1 MSSRD
6 VVVVGGGIVG
16 ISVAASCARR
26 GLRVT
31 LCEAGGLAQAA
42 SGRNQGLVIGPHPPG
57 TEAIGRR
64 TVELLLNLHERS
76 DAAFAFDRE
85 PYPCLML
92 GDEGGELLPGEA
104 LHELEPLLAADVRPG
119 WINPDA
125 RRIDPGAAAAAL
137 ADDARAAGAQIRT
150 GCAVRELLRR
160 GDDVTGVLSD
170 DGRIEAAHVVVAAG
184 PWSWRICRSLAHD
197 VPVRGVRGW
206 IIVTRPAPFRLG
218 HVIEEWTRSPPS
230 SPTLGQLAEGSEP
243 AAQVACV
250 LQQDAA
256 GRVLVGASL
265 HGATLDVDES
275 PETRRA
281 IARRAVEVV
290 PALAGVEIADSRSCQ
305 RPYSADGLP
314 LIGPYPGVGGL
325 VLATGH
331 GSLGVTQSL
340 GSGEAVA
347 DGIESGAWA
356 AALAPARLLAS
367 PWAPGSGAGSRS

>member
-1 MSSRD
+1 VSRSPD

-16 ISVAASCARR
+16 IAVAASCARR

-42 SGRNQGLVIGPHPPG
+42 SGRNHGLVIGPNPPE
-57 TEAIGRR
+57 TAAIGQR
-64 TVELLLNLHERS
+64 TIELLLDLHERS
-76 DAAFAFDRE
+76 GEAFAFDRE
-85 PYPCLML
+85 PYPCLIL
-92 GDEGGELLPGEA
+92 GGEHDEMLSGED
-104 LHELEPLLAADVRPG
+104 LREQEPLVSATVGRG
-119 WINPDA
+119 WINEEA
-125 RRIDPGAAAAAL
+125 RRIDPGAAAIAL
-137 ADDARAAGAQIRT
+137 ADEARGAGAEVRT

-160 GDDVTGVLSD
+160 GDDVVGVLSEE
-170 DGRIEAAHVVVAAG
+170 GRIEAAQVVVAAG
-184 PWSWRICRSLAHD
+184 PWSWSVCRSLAHD

-206 IIVTRPAPFRLG
+206 IIVTRPAPFRLR
-218 HVIEEWTRSPPS
+218 HVIEEWTRTAPAAV
-230 SPTLGQLAEGSEP
+230 TLGQLADGTEP
-243 AAQVACV
+243 SPAVPCV

-265 HGATLDVDES
+265 HGAIGAGDEA

-305 RPYSADGLP
+305 RPYSPDGLP
-314 LIGPYPGVGGL
+314 LIGPYPGVDGL

-340 GSGEAVA
+340 GTGELVA
-347 DGIESGAWA
+347 DGIESAAWDGG
-356 AALAPARLLAS
+356 LAPARLLN
-367 PWAPGSGAGSRS
+367 